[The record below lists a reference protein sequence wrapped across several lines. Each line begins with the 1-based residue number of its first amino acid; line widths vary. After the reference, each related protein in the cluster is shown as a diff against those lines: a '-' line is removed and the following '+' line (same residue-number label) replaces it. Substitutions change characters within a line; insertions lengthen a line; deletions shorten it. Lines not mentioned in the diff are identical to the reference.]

1 MATLDWPE
9 ALIPQRAAIGSQ
21 GAGEQFRSPY
31 NGTIQTTDFVAE
43 RWVLSVTMPQARR
56 VNAGAFEA
64 FAFQLRGGFNR
75 VRAWHFGR
83 PVPIGTMRGSPTLS
97 AGVARGAT
105 ALPIT
110 GGTANST
117 LLAGDMLGV
126 GGQLCMVAITT
137 TLNGSGAGSV
147 PIVHRVRG
155 TIAGGSAVTWNK
167 PTGDFVMPAMLAS
180 VLHMPGAIDGAAFDF
195 EEVW

>member
-31 NGTIQTTDFVAE
+31 NGTAQTTDFIAE

-75 VRAWHFGR
+75 VERAAAC
-83 PVPIGTMRGSPTLS
+83 LQ
-97 AGVARGAT
+97 
-105 ALPIT
+105 
-110 GGTANST
+110 NSC
-117 LLAGDMLGV
+117 ASV
-126 GGQLCMVAITT
+126 ERGGQTVADRR
-137 TLNGSGAGSV
+137 L
-147 PIVHRVRG
+147 
-155 TIAGGSAVTWNK
+155 AVFRQHSTR
-167 PTGDFVMPAMLAS
+167 D
-180 VLHMPGAIDGAAFDF
+180 
-195 EEVW
+195 